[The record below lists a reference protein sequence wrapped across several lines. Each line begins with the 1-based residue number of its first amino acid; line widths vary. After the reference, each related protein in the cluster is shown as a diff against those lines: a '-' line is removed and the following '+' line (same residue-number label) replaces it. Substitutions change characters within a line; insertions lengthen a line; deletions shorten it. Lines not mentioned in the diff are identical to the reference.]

1 MPWRESLSP
10 ARMERVALVVP
21 VESCREMLADV
32 ALSAAVELDLPYAP
46 GDGPAEVQR
55 AADSAV
61 VSGPVA
67 GLVGWV
73 PTRGLPALTA
83 TLAPLGA
90 GVVPLAHPRGVQPP
104 TLLTGP
110 GRARLSRTLVDTYG
124 TVPYADVDPS
134 RLAALAYVVMFGMMF
149 GDVGHGVILVLV
161 GLLLRSGR
169 VSRLAKLERAWRFVT
184 GAGLVSV
191 VFGALY
197 GEAFGPTG
205 LVPVLWLEP
214 LSSPVPLMLTALI
227 IGAAML
233 AGAYAL
239 GTINRVREGGWGY
252 ALYARSGIAG
262 SLLFLAVGLLAWGLI
277 SDIRP
282 VLVTGVGL
290 AATALA
296 FIFIG
301 LLVDAGGGATGVF
314 QAIVEGV
321 DTVIRLGSNVVSFA
335 RLAAFGLTHAAL
347 LTVVWNGTT
356 GLWAPDW
363 HALPAIAVFLVGNAL
378 TFALE
383 ALVAGIQALRLEYYE
398 LFSRIFQSEGRP
410 FRPWKPL
417 LPSAGPPLGVAG
429 PSPDIPSSPEGR
441 HP

>member
-1 MPWRESLSP
+1 
-10 ARMERVALVVP
+10 
-21 VESCREMLADV
+21 
-32 ALSAAVELDLPYAP
+32 
-46 GDGPAEVQR
+46 
-55 AADSAV
+55 
-61 VSGPVA
+61 
-67 GLVGWV
+67 
-73 PTRGLPALTA
+73 
-83 TLAPLGA
+83 
-90 GVVPLAHPRGVQPP
+90 
-104 TLLTGP
+104 
-110 GRARLSRTLVDTYG
+110 
-124 TVPYADVDPS
+124 
-134 RLAALAYVVMFGMMF
+134 MFGMMF

-282 VLVTGVGL
+282 VLVTGVVL

-363 HALPAIAVFLVGNAL
+363 HAVPAIAVFLVGNAL